1 MKGSLSVGGIG
12 IGIFFVVAGVS
23 FLLDQLD
30 VWTIHATYLL
40 PALLIG
46 FGVAM
51 LIGGVRRQA
60 GSGKPTG

>member
-1 MKGSLSVGGIG
+1 MKGNMSVGAVG
-12 IGIFFVVAGVS
+12 IGIFFVVAGIA

-46 FGVAM
+46 LGVAM
-51 LIGGVRRQA
+51 LLGGMRS
-60 GSGKPTG
+60 SGTGQPTR

>member
-1 MKGSLSVGGIG
+1 MKGNISVGALG
-12 IGIFFVVAGVS
+12 IGIFFVVAGVA
-23 FLLDQLD
+23 FLFDQLD

-51 LIGGVRRQA
+51 LVGGVVGGVRKTA
-60 GSGKPTG
+60 TTK